1 MSDGVVNKF
10 VLKMTE
16 VAHGTVDNLK
26 ILQRDD
32 TFQPEL
38 AAAGVKLVVVDFF
51 ATW

>member
-1 MSDGVVNKF
+1 VRVAGCF
-10 VLKMTE
+10 FIAKMTE
-16 VAHGTVDNLK
+16 VVQGIVENLK

-38 AAAGVKLVVVDFF
+38 AAAGVKLVIVDFF

>member
-1 MSDGVVNKF
+1 
-10 VLKMTE
+10 MTE
-16 VAHGTVDNLK
+16 VAHGIVDNLR